1 MNTLE
6 AKRVLETALLCA
18 QGPLTLRDMRSLF
31 ADELNADSI
40 RLLLDELLRE
50 WEGRG
55 VELVALAS
63 GWRFQSRP
71 ELREHLDRLNPEKP
85 PKYSRAV
92 LETLAIIAYRQPVTR
107 GDIEDIRGVV
117 VATPIIKQLEDRNW
131 IEVIGHREAPGR
143 PALYATT
150 RQFLDDLGLS
160 SLEQLPALIQAGDPT
175 PIAGSV
181 QGSLLDETPAV
192 VEVEPDESVP
202 GAADPAPEVTEA
214 SGVPEVPD
222 VADVAEVPGLPE
234 APALHEAP
242 LAVQS
247 DVSTA
252 ETVELAAV
260 TPAMAVTPVTP
271 VTEATVAT
279 ASAEAASQADETPA
293 GSPPARAA
301 STAARAGSATAQAG
315 PPPPPPPMGGLSAAA
330 FAAFAASVAASV
342 DDGADTAAEDETED
356 DTDDEDVD
364 AQAVGLD
371 VDEAPEDAADRLASD
386 GTGSD
391 DATGV
396 LPQGREEPDAF
407 AENKPQAGTFADR
420 ETPAGRLA
428 GDAPASDDNTASAL
442 PATSV
447 AEETSEPTAAE
458 GAPTEEQPPGTVNPV
473 ADKSAS

>member
-18 QGPLTLRDMRSLF
+18 QAPLTLRDMRSLF

-71 ELREHLDRLNPEKP
+71 ELREHLDRLHPEKP

-150 RQFLDDLGLS
+150 RQFLDDLGLT

-181 QGSLLDETPAV
+181 QGSLLEETPAV
-192 VEVEPDESVP
+192 VELEPDDATAE
-202 GAADPAPEVTEA
+202 GAAAAAAAEA
-214 SGVPEVPD
+214 VVAAAAGVET
-222 VADVAEVPGLPE
+222 AAVAEAGAQTKTAAAADADTLSAGDADAAVAVEGDNAAVAAHEGDTTDTGVGELKPPPD
-234 APALHEAP
+234 APAAEEPLPIAAAP
-242 LAVQS
+242 
-247 DVSTA
+247 
-252 ETVELAAV
+252 AAK
-260 TPAMAVTPVTP
+260 
-271 VTEATVAT
+271 
-279 ASAEAASQADETPA
+279 
-293 GSPPARAA
+293 
-301 STAARAGSATAQAG
+301 RAGSSPAKAV
-315 PPPPPPPMGGLSAAA
+315 PPASPPPMGGLSAAA

-342 DDGADTAAEDETED
+342 DDGSADRTEDATDRSNEASADESIDEDE
-356 DTDDEDVD
+356 DED
-364 AQAVGLD
+364 AG
-371 VDEAPEDAADRLASD
+371 APGQNPGAADD
-386 GTGSD
+386 
-391 DATGV
+391 
-396 LPQGREEPDAF
+396 
-407 AENKPQAGTFADR
+407 NKPQDGA
-420 ETPAGRLA
+420 LA
-428 GDAPASDDNTASAL
+428 H
-442 PATSV
+442 
-447 AEETSEPTAAE
+447 SEA
-458 GAPTEEQPPGTVNPV
+458 TEEQPPGTVNPV
-473 ADKSAS
+473 ADKSAP